1 MGGDCMNILMIED
14 EQRVADIVTK
24 YLQKEG
30 YQVFTCYN
38 GQDGLDVFLKESID
52 VVLLDL
58 MLPDIQGEQICQTMR
73 EVSNVY
79 IFMLTAKGT
88 LDNKVDGFEMGADEY
103 LVKPVSPRELVA
115 RVNALKIRKERES
128 NQDFYSFDKGNLKI
142 YPSERKVKAYN
153 HEISLT
159 PNEFDLLLHLAG
171 SPGRV
176 FTREQLIDAV
186 MGLEFDGFDRTIDVH
201 IKNLRK
207 KIETDTKNPKF
218 IKTVTGIGYKL
229 DSEVV

>member
-1 MGGDCMNILMIED
+1 MNILMIED
-14 EQRVADIVTK
+14 EERVADIVTK

-30 YQVFTCYN
+30 YNVFTCYN
-38 GQDGLDVFLKESID
+38 GTDGVNVFLKESID

-58 MLPDIQGEQICQTMR
+58 MLPDIQGEEICKKMR

-88 LDNKVDGFEMGADEY
+88 LDNKVDGFSMGADEY

-115 RVNALKIRKERES
+115 RVNALKNRKDRES
-128 NQDFYSFDKGNLKI
+128 NQDIYSFDKGNLKI
-142 YPSERKVKAYN
+142 YPDERVVKAYN
-153 HEISLT
+153 KEINLT
-159 PNEFDLLLHLAG
+159 PNEFDLLLHLAQ

-207 KIETDTKNPKF
+207 KIEADTKNPKF

-229 DSEVV
+229 DGDVV

>member
-1 MGGDCMNILMIED
+1 MNILMIED
-14 EQRVADIVTK
+14 EERVADIVTK

-30 YQVFTCYN
+30 YNVFTCYN
-38 GQDGLDVFLKESID
+38 GTDGLNVFLKESIE

-58 MLPDIQGEQICQTMR
+58 MLPDIQGEEICKKMR

-88 LDNKVDGFEMGADEY
+88 LDNKVDGFSMGADEY

-115 RVNALKIRKERES
+115 RVNALKNRKDRES
-128 NQDFYSFDKGNLKI
+128 NQDIYSFDKGNLKI
-142 YPSERKVKAYN
+142 YPDERVVKAYN
-153 HEISLT
+153 KEINLT
-159 PNEFDLLLHLAG
+159 PNEFDLLLHLAQ

-207 KIETDTKNPKF
+207 KIEADTKNPKF

-229 DSEVV
+229 DGDVV